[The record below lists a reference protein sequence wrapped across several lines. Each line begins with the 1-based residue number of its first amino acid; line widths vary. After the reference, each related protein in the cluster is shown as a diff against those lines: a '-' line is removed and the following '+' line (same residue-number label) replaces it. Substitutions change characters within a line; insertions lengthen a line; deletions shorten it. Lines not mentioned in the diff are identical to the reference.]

1 MSTHKGEL
9 STMQTDVITP
19 PPDRDLPSGEL
30 ARRRQHLVSEARA
43 TLEGYHS
50 QQVRSGRTGGRHL
63 RLLALGAAFVV
74 AVVLSIPALGVGPS
88 IVSLFAGGHD
98 PDAPVPTASDVL
110 IASGEAG
117 VPWKILATRS
127 DQGLCLDL
135 FHRAGDDRFG
145 GGGCGFTNIRGDL
158 PPDLRG
164 NPATKCIATPEG
176 PLVPCGSLPRRW
188 IELWGG
194 GGSIGLERS
203 FSYGPLA
210 EEVASVEFVLTDG
223 QRVHAN
229 VVERP
234 GGLPL
239 NVYWATWPCRLRSV
253 SDGPYAEEGLKVCV
267 GGPEMEMVIA
277 RDAEGRVLE
286 RRVPVWN
293 GNPTGDPN
301 GPAPPSRRTQTP

>member
-1 MSTHKGEL
+1 MR
-9 STMQTDVITP
+9 TDLVALP
-19 PPDRDLPSGEL
+19 PERDLPPSEL
-30 ARRRQHLVSEARA
+30 LRRRQHLLLEARA
-43 TLEGYHS
+43 TLEGSHPRRVGGGGTGRRS
-50 QQVRSGRTGGRHL
+50 VRMVA
-63 RLLALGAAFVV
+63 LAAAVLV
-74 AVVLSIPALGVGPS
+74 AVVLSIPALGVGPR

-98 PDAPVPTASDVL
+98 PDAPVPTATDVL

-158 PPDLRG
+158 PRDLRG

-210 EEVASVEFVLTDG
+210 EEVASVEFILTDG
-223 QRVHAN
+223 QRVSAN

-239 NVYWATWPCRLRSV
+239 NVYWTTWPCRLRSV

-301 GPAPPSRRTQTP
+301 GPAPPSQSTQAP

>member
-1 MSTHKGEL
+1 MWWHEKEPRMMRADLGAL
-9 STMQTDVITP
+9 P
-19 PPDRDLPSGEL
+19 PERDLPPGEL
-30 ARRRQHLVSEARA
+30 LRRKQHLISEARV

-50 QQVRSGRTGGRHL
+50 QRVRRGRTVGR
-63 RLLALGAAFVV
+63 RGRVLALAA
-74 AVVLSIPALGVGPS
+74 AVVLAVVLTIPAVGVGPA

-98 PDAPVPTASDVL
+98 VGAPAPTASDVL

-135 FHRAGDDRFG
+135 FHHAGDDRFG
-145 GGGCGFTNIRGDL
+145 GGHCGYTNIRGDL

-164 NPATKCIATPEG
+164 NPRTKCIATPEG

-188 IELWGG
+188 IEPWGG
-194 GGSIGLERS
+194 GGTIGLERR
-203 FSYGPLA
+203 FTYGPLA
-210 EEVASVEFVLTDG
+210 EDVASVEFILTDG
-223 QRVHAN
+223 QSVRAN

-239 NVYWATWPCRLRSV
+239 NFYWATWPCRLRSV
-253 SDGPYAEEGLKVCV
+253 SDGPYAGEGLKECV

-286 RRVPVWN
+286 RRMPVWN

-301 GPAPPSRRTQTP
+301 GAAPPSQRAETP

>member
-1 MSTHKGEL
+1 
-9 STMQTDVITP
+9 MQADLITLP
-19 PPDRDLPSGEL
+19 PERDLPPGEL
-30 ARRRQHLVSEARA
+30 LRRRQHLVSEARA
-43 TLEGYHS
+43 TLEGRRS
-50 QQVRSGRTGGRHL
+50 PRVRAGRIGR
-63 RLLALGAAFVV
+63 RRVMVLALAAAVLL

-88 IVSLFAGGHD
+88 IVSLFAGGRD
-98 PDAPVPTASDVL
+98 PDAPVPHAGDVL

-127 DQGLCLDL
+127 DRGLCLDL
-135 FHRAGDDRFG
+135 FHHAGDDRFG
-145 GGGCGFTNIRGDL
+145 GGPCGYTNIRGDL

-164 NPATKCIATPEG
+164 NPDTKCIARPEG

-188 IELWGG
+188 IEVWGG
-194 GGSIGLERS
+194 GGTIGLERS
-203 FSYGPLA
+203 FTYGPLA
-210 EEVASVEFVLTDG
+210 EEVASVEFILTDG
-223 QRVHAN
+223 QRVRAT

-239 NVYWATWPCRLRSV
+239 DVYWASWPCRLRSV

-277 RDAEGRVLE
+277 RDAEGRVLG

-301 GPAPPSRRTQTP
+301 GPAPPSERTQTP

>member
-1 MSTHKGEL
+1 MLSHTKEL
-9 STMQTDVITP
+9 NMTRADVLTLP
-19 PPDRDLPSGEL
+19 PERDLPPGEVL
-30 ARRRQHLVSEARA
+30 RRRQHLVSEARA

-50 QQVRSGRTGGRHL
+50 QRVRSSRIGRR
-63 RLLALGAAFVV
+63 RVRALALAAAVVV
-74 AVVLSIPALGVGPS
+74 AVVLSIPALGVGPR

-98 PDAPVPTASDVL
+98 LDAPVPTASDVL

-117 VPWKILATRS
+117 VPWRILATSS
-127 DQGLCLDL
+127 DRGLCLDL
-135 FHRAGDDRFG
+135 FHRVGDDRFG
-145 GGGCGFTNIRGDL
+145 GGSCGYTNIRGDL

-164 NPATKCIATPEG
+164 NPATRCVATPEG

-188 IELWGG
+188 IELGG
-194 GGSIGLERS
+194 GGDTVGLERS

-210 EEVASVEFVLTDG
+210 RGVASVDLVFTDG
-223 QRVHAN
+223 RRVRAN
-229 VVERP
+229 VVQQP

-253 SDGPYAEEGLKVCV
+253 SSGPYAQDGVQVCV
-267 GGPEMEMVIA
+267 GGPEVEMAIA
-277 RDAEGRVLE
+277 RDAKGRVLE

-301 GPAPPSRRTQTP
+301 GPASPPQRTQTP